1 MYFNV
6 FVSMYFN
13 GLMFWYSAVF
23 YWLYSHASVLIYSL
37 FLYRLN
43 IIVIYFLNLSFFRT
57 IFHVFNSFVL
67 FCIFLSF
74 ITHFS
79 IPLYWYLSR
88 EAFWQETVLSPL
100 THDLCQP
107 PPGTQ
112 LPSDTSSSYHFGLLL
127 LKYEIDIG
135 NQLNYIGT
143 QLPSDTS
150 SSYRTSLYFHFF
162 APQQIF
168 LRYWTSIALIQF
180 LFGLLPRNKSSV
192 SFRLRQMCRPVYL
205 LLLKIPSCAS
215 SRDLKKFVLLR
226 GNSWSSRHFN

>member
-1 MYFNV
+1 MF
-6 FVSMYFN
+6 
-13 GLMFWYSAVF
+13 LM
-23 YWLYSHASVLIYSL
+23 
-37 FLYRLN
+37 
-43 IIVIYFLNLSFFRT
+43 
-57 IFHVFNSFVL
+57 L

-74 ITHFS
+74 IMYFG

-112 LPSDTSSSYHFGLLL
+112 LPSDTSSFY
-127 LKYEIDIG
+127 
-135 NQLNYIGT
+135 
-143 QLPSDTS
+143 QLPVCIFIF
-150 SSYRTSLYFHFF
+150 LHLGKYFT
-162 APQQIF
+162 IF
-168 LRYWTSIALIQF
+168 LRYWTSILLIQF

-192 SFRLRQMCRPVYL
+192 SLRLRQMCRPVYL
-205 LLLKIPSCAS
+205 LLFKIPSCAS

>member
-1 MYFNV
+1 
-6 FVSMYFN
+6 MYFN

-43 IIVIYFLNLSFFRT
+43 IIVICFLNLSFFRT

-150 SSYRTSLYFHFF
+150 SSYRTTLYFHFF
-162 APQQIF
+162 APRQIF
-168 LRYWTSIALIQF
+168 HDISAILNLNSFNPVFVWSPPKKQKFSLLQTETNVQTCVSPPTQDPQLRLISGFKKIRPAARQ
-180 LFGLLPRNKSSV
+180 LLEQQT
-192 SFRLRQMCRPVYL
+192 L
-205 LLLKIPSCAS
+205 
-215 SRDLKKFVLLR
+215 
-226 GNSWSSRHFN
+226 